1 MLILIFTCPK
11 IDKDKIKQEREGCRM
26 TREEAEQY
34 LYYAMTIGEQLLC
47 CGAEV
52 GRVEDTIRRICL
64 AYGATRADVFSITS
78 SIVTT
83 IYGEDFGICTQTRRV
98 PGMSNDLGRLDDL
111 NQLSRY
117 ICEYRPKP
125 EEIRKGL
132 EKIRD
137 KQGYSF
143 KTQIL
148 IYAVISGSFSVFFGG
163 DVNDMIASALI
174 GIALKLFE
182 AFVKTKETVQDYED
196 NGIPWNHIMAYVGPK
211 ITPEVREVIDMLHE
225 RGVMCMI
232 STAPSDDKLS
242 TPESRAEAYRMI
254 IRQGVDIIE
263 SDRPIEVAEAISSLI
278 PVSSSKGKF
287 FSTL

>member
-1 MLILIFTCPK
+1 
-11 IDKDKIKQEREGCRM
+11 M

-125 EEIRKGL
+125 EEIQKGL

-163 DVNDMIASALI
+163 DVNDMIASLLRSRRSTFQSYSSNRAWTSCGSDQYRKYHASDTGNCIYQFIARYVFRRYHYRFDPMYGGTFAGI
-174 GIALKLFE
+174 GR
-182 AFVKTKETVQDYED
+182 
-196 NGIPWNHIMAYVGPK
+196 GPWFYG
-211 ITPEVREVIDMLHE
+211 
-225 RGVMCMI
+225 G
-232 STAPSDDKLS
+232 
-242 TPESRAEAYRMI
+242 ES
-254 IRQGVDIIE
+254 VVLTE
-263 SDRPIEVAEAISSLI
+263 S
-278 PVSSSKGKF
+278 GKF
-287 FSTL
+287 S

>member
-1 MLILIFTCPK
+1 
-11 IDKDKIKQEREGCRM
+11 M

-64 AYGATRADVFSITS
+64 AYGASRADVFSITS

-125 EEIRKGL
+125 EEIQKGL

-182 AFVKTKETVQDYED
+182 AFVKKGALNSLLTVIHCVICFQE
-196 NGIPWNHIMAYVGPK
+196 IPLQV
-211 ITPEVREVIDMLHE
+211 
-225 RGVMCMI
+225 
-232 STAPSDDKLS
+232 
-242 TPESRAEAYRMI
+242 
-254 IRQGVDIIE
+254 
-263 SDRPIEVAEAISSLI
+263 
-278 PVSSSKGKF
+278 
-287 FSTL
+287 

>member
-1 MLILIFTCPK
+1 
-11 IDKDKIKQEREGCRM
+11 M

-111 NQLSRY
+111 HQLSRY
-117 ICEYRPKP
+117 ICEYRQKP
-125 EEIRKGL
+125 EEIQKGL

-182 AFVKTKETVQDYED
+182 AFVKKGALNSLLTVLLCCGAGGVLSNLTVLIGLGHHADLISIG
-196 NGIPWNHIMAYVGPK
+196 NIM
-211 ITPEVREVIDMLHE
+211 L
-225 RGVMCMI
+225 
-232 STAPSDDKLS
+232 
-242 TPESRAEAYRMI
+242 
-254 IRQGVDIIE
+254 
-263 SDRPIEVAEAISSLI
+263 LI
-278 PVSSSKGKF
+278 PGIAFTNSLRDM
-287 FSTL
+287 FSGDTITGLIRCMEALLLALVVGLGFTVANLLF

>member
-1 MLILIFTCPK
+1 
-11 IDKDKIKQEREGCRM
+11 M
-26 TREEAEQY
+26 TREEAEQD

-125 EEIRKGL
+125 EEIQKGL

-182 AFVKTKETVQDYED
+182 AFVKKGALNSLLTVLLCCGAGGVLSNLTVLIGLGHHADLISIG
-196 NGIPWNHIMAYVGPK
+196 NIM
-211 ITPEVREVIDMLHE
+211 L
-225 RGVMCMI
+225 
-232 STAPSDDKLS
+232 
-242 TPESRAEAYRMI
+242 
-254 IRQGVDIIE
+254 
-263 SDRPIEVAEAISSLI
+263 LI
-278 PVSSSKGKF
+278 PGIAFTNSLRDL
-287 FSTL
+287 FSGDTITGLIRCMESVLLAFVVGLGFTAANLLF